1 MNKKISINIL
11 TIIII
16 IILFFVDIKKMLM
29 LIPNMSIFLK
39 NIKFLNVVITKY
51 FFIVLFV
58 IIVSLLMFYK
68 KSINIT
74 IPKIS
79 FAGIEINLKNVEKIV
94 WSNITNYLRTK
105 RTIFKINYEYDNF
118 DDVLESYH
126 QVYEFL
132 RLQISY
138 YQNFEKSNCDTTYKH
153 LEGMIKE
160 LNIFLTRNQAN
171 YRRWYKIK
179 NNDNFMFLTDLQKS
193 YPKYDELKKE
203 FNEFNKKMEKYAKYF
218 KINTS
223 EWI

>member
-94 WSNITNYLRTK
+94 WSNITDYLRTK

-138 YQNFEKSNCDTTYKH
+138 YQNSEKSNCDTTYKH

>member
-11 TIIII
+11 TI

>member
-1 MNKKISINIL
+1 
-11 TIIII
+11 
-16 IILFFVDIKKMLM
+16 M

>member
-11 TIIII
+11 TI

-203 FNEFNKKMEKYAKYF
+203 FNKKMEKYAKYF